1 MEIISLSCPNCGAP
15 VSTRQN
21 NCEYCQSPVII
32 TSFTNIADMPLP
44 QISKYAD
51 SYKKTLA
58 ENPDSQD
65 LNLSIGICYLR
76 LKMYEKA
83 SASFEKAMEDN
94 FDNPEP
100 FFWVGFCEKK
110 TVCHSPPVITKIK
123 EYLNSHLHLV
133 SLTKKKSRKK
143 AREKRKKSGGRRPP
157 CGRELSGEREAFRK
171 SRRVIIVLFPLFAYY
186 NVQRPARHS
195 SVLRALTDA

>member
-100 FFWVGFCEKK
+100 FF
-110 TVCHSPPVITKIK
+110 
-123 EYLNSHLHLV
+123 LAAV
-133 SLTKKKSRKK
+133 SLLRGKNRLSLS
-143 AREKRKKSGGRRPP
+143 AR
-157 CGRELSGEREAFRK
+157 
-171 SRRVIIVLFPLFAYY
+171 
-186 NVQRPARHS
+186 
-195 SVLRALTDA
+195 

>member
-58 ENPDSQD
+58 ENPDSQN

-83 SASFEKAMEDN
+83 SASFEKSD
-94 FDNPEP
+94 
-100 FFWVGFCEKK
+100 
-110 TVCHSPPVITKIK
+110 
-123 EYLNSHLHLV
+123 
-133 SLTKKKSRKK
+133 
-143 AREKRKKSGGRRPP
+143 GR
-157 CGRELSGEREAFRK
+157 
-171 SRRVIIVLFPLFAYY
+171 
-186 NVQRPARHS
+186 
-195 SVLRALTDA
+195 

>member
-65 LNLSIGICYLR
+65 LNLSIGIFPYTTLFR
-76 LKMYEKA
+76 
-83 SASFEKAMEDN
+83 SAED
-94 FDNPEP
+94 
-100 FFWVGFCEKK
+100 
-110 TVCHSPPVITKIK
+110 I
-123 EYLNSHLHLV
+123 
-133 SLTKKKSRKK
+133 RK
-143 AREKRKKSGGRRPP
+143 GI
-157 CGRELSGEREAFRK
+157 CLIRK
-171 SRRVIIVLFPLFAYY
+171 SDGR
-186 NVQRPARHS
+186 
-195 SVLRALTDA
+195 

>member
-100 FFWVGFCEKK
+100 FFLAAVSLLRGKK
-110 TVCHSPPVITKIK
+110 PFVTLRPVIDKIE
-123 EYLNSHLHLV
+123 EYLNAAVMIEPRAVFYYFMSYI
-133 SLTKKKSRKK
+133 KQD
-143 AREKRKKSGGRRPP
+143 
-157 CGRELSGEREAFRK
+157 
-171 SRRVIIVLFPLFAYY
+171 YY
-186 NVQRPARHS
+186 NRKFFKTSPTSEELYATAIQYGLTETDIQSFHSMIGMLRP
-195 SVLRALTDA
+195 

>member
-100 FFWVGFCEKK
+100 FF
-110 TVCHSPPVITKIK
+110 
-123 EYLNSHLHLV
+123 LAAV
-133 SLTKKKSRKK
+133 SLLRGKKPFVTLRPQFYIISCRISNRIIITGNFSRHH
-143 AREKRKKSGGRRPP
+143 P
-157 CGRELSGEREAFRK
+157 
-171 SRRVIIVLFPLFAYY
+171 
-186 NVQRPARHS
+186 PARNCMPQLS
-195 SVLRALTDA
+195 NMD

>member
-15 VSTRQN
+15 VSTQQN

-44 QISKYAD
+44 QINKYTS
-51 SYKKTLA
+51 SYRKTLA

-83 SASFEKAMEDN
+83 SAAFEKAMEDN
-94 FDNPEP
+94 FDNPQP
-100 FFWVGFCEKK
+100 FF
-110 TVCHSPPVITKIK
+110 
-123 EYLNSHLHLV
+123 LAAV
-133 SLTKKKSRKK
+133 SLLQGKKPFVTL
-143 AREKRKKSGGRRPP
+143 RPTIDKMEEFLNAAVMIEP
-157 CGRELSGEREAFRK
+157 RAVFYYFMSYIK
-171 SRRVIIVLFPLFAYY
+171 QDYY
-186 NVQRPARHS
+186 NRKFFKTSPTSEELYATAIQYGLTETDIQSFHSMIGIPRP
-195 SVLRALTDA
+195 

>member
-94 FDNPEP
+94 LE
-100 FFWVGFCEKK
+100 
-110 TVCHSPPVITKIK
+110 
-123 EYLNSHLHLV
+123 EYLNAAVMIEPRAVFYYFMSYI
-133 SLTKKKSRKK
+133 KQD
-143 AREKRKKSGGRRPP
+143 
-157 CGRELSGEREAFRK
+157 
-171 SRRVIIVLFPLFAYY
+171 YY
-186 NVQRPARHS
+186 NRKFFKTSPTSEELYATAIQYGLTETDIQSFHSMIGMPRP
-195 SVLRALTDA
+195 

>member
-1 MEIISLSCPNCGAP
+1 MEIISLSAP
-15 VSTRQN
+15 IAELPYLPGRITASTVKARLS
-21 NCEYCQSPVII
+21 SPLLL
-32 TSFTNIADMPLP
+32 NIADMPLP

-100 FFWVGFCEKK
+100 FFLAAVSLLRGKK
-110 TVCHSPPVITKIK
+110 PFVTLRPVIDK
-123 EYLNSHLHLV
+123 N
-133 SLTKKKSRKK
+133 
-143 AREKRKKSGGRRPP
+143 RRISE
-157 CGRELSGEREAFRK
+157 CRS
-171 SRRVIIVLFPLFAYY
+171 Y
-186 NVQRPARHS
+186 
-195 SVLRALTDA
+195 D